1 MRAVPVVLLLLLSVA
16 ASGAELTLEEQKTRA
31 DHAKGGDKAKFALEY
46 SEHATDAAN
55 KDYANGNYEHARI
68 LLKDVAEYSEIAAS
82 AAFDSGKRVKQTEIG
97 LRKLVNQLVGV
108 KRSVE
113 FEEQHEVQAAI
124 DAVNDARN
132 RLIEK
137 LFGKQDPAPIEDK
150 K

>member
-1 MRAVPVVLLLLLSVA
+1 MRAAPVVLLLLLSVC
-16 ASGAELTLEEQKTRA
+16 ASGAELTLEDRKARA
-31 DHAKGGDKAKFALEY
+31 DHARGGDKAKLALEY
-46 SEHATDAAN
+46 SEHAADAAN
-55 KDYANGNYEHARI
+55 KDYADGNFEHARV
-68 LLKDVAEYSEIAAS
+68 LLKDVADYSEIAAS

-97 LRKLVNQLVGV
+97 LRKLVNQLVNV

-124 DAVNDARN
+124 DAVNDARS

-137 LFGKQDPAPIEDK
+137 LFGKQNPVPIEDK